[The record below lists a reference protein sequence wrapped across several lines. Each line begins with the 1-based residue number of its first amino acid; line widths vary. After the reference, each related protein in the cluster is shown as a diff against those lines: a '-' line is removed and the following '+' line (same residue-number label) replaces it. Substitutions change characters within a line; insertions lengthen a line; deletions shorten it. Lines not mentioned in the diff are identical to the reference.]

1 MRYLKSYTEVE
12 SWMVD
17 ARGCRAVG
25 EGEAVLHGDRVWLCK
40 MKTIPE
46 MNSSVAVHQW
56 ESS

>member
-1 MRYLKSYTEVE
+1 
-12 SWMVD
+12 MVD
-17 ARGCRAVG
+17 ARGCRELG

-46 MNSSVAVHQW
+46 MNSGVAVHQW